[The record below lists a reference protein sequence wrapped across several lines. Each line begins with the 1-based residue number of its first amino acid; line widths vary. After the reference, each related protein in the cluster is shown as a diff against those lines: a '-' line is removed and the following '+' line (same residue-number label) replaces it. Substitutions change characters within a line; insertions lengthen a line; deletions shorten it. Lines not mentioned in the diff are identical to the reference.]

1 MISNQDIRWQQRFS
15 NYNKALK
22 KFNEAIEYIKREIKT
37 NQEDINEVLDEIIKE
52 GLIQRFEYTYELAWN
67 VMKDYAYF
75 QGDSSLVIGGSR
87 DALRFA
93 FDAGLIEN
101 GELWMEMIKSHQQT
115 THTYDEETAN
125 EIYLK
130 IINEYQNAF
139 LQFQKKMESL
149 RTGEQQRLDFVE

>member
-1 MISNQDIRWQQRFS
+1 
-15 NYNKALK
+15 
-22 KFNEAIEYIKREIKT
+22 
-37 NQEDINEVLDEIIKE
+37 VLDEIIKE

-75 QGDSSLVIGGSR
+75 QGDSFLVIGGSR